1 MSTNSHDR
9 DLRQA
14 RLAYVA
20 AVRRL
25 DAAMDHFGAAD
36 VPLDP
41 GPGSDPK
48 PWTAHHLAAMREV
61 TEAFVD
67 VFNRRR
73 TWDGMR
79 RDWRPQH

>member
-1 MSTNSHDR
+1 MSSNSHDR

-25 DAAMDHFGAAD
+25 HTAMDRFGAAD

-41 GPGSDPK
+41 GPGAEPK
-48 PWTAHHLAAMREV
+48 PWTAYHIAAVREV
-61 TEAFVD
+61 TEAFVE

-79 RDWRPQH
+79 RDWRPSH

>member
-1 MSTNSHDR
+1 MSSNGHDR

-25 DAAMDHFGAAD
+25 DIALDHLGVAD

-41 GPGSDPK
+41 GPSSEPT
-48 PWTAHHLAAMREV
+48 PWTAQHVAVMREV
-61 TEAFVD
+61 TEAFVE

-79 RDWRPQH
+79 RDWRPSH